1 MPCRASGLAIAE
13 LVAELVA
20 ELGLYVG
27 ARARSVVVCIVPC
40 SGTWVLASTFRLITA
55 STTTMYVADGCAH
68 CQTLNRS
75 FQKTIP
81 LGLKNQ
87 MLAQSDLSAPL
98 CCMLLDA

>member
-13 LVAELVA
+13 LVAALVAELVA

-27 ARARSVVVCIVPC
+27 GRARSVVVCIVPC

-68 CQTLNRS
+68 CQTQ
-75 FQKTIP
+75 FKP
-81 LGLKNQ
+81 
-87 MLAQSDLSAPL
+87 
-98 CCMLLDA
+98 